1 MQMNN
6 SKRFWQS
13 RTLWFNAIAFG
24 LTVLAAFG
32 YEGTLPEDW
41 APFVVPV
48 VALINGLLRIITEK
62 RLTP

>member
-1 MQMNN
+1 MNGN
-6 SKRFWQS
+6 KKWYKSK
-13 RTLWFNAIAFG
+13 TLWFNAVAFG

-48 VALINGLLRIITEK
+48 VALINGLLRIISEK